1 MTSSDDALDLR
12 PATPE
17 DAGRI
22 RELVRAAY
30 AKWVPVIGREPRP
43 MTADYDAAVRAHEI
57 DLLCAGNDLLA
68 VLELIIQPDH
78 LWIEN
83 IAVAPDRQGQGL
95 GRHLLVHAERKA
107 AALGLAEL
115 RLLTNGAFAANIA
128 LYRSVGFS
136 IDRTEPFLNGTTVYM
151 SKRIG

>member
-1 MTSSDDALDLR
+1 MPPSDDALALR

-22 RELVRAAY
+22 RDLVRAAY
-30 AKWVPVIGREPRP
+30 ARWVPVIGREPRP
-43 MTADYDAAVRAHEI
+43 MTADYDAAVRSHDI
-57 DLLCAGNDLLA
+57 DLLHAGNDLLA
-68 VLELIIQPDH
+68 VLEMILQPDH

-83 IAVAPDRQGQGL
+83 LAVAPDRQGQGL
-95 GRHLLVHAERKA
+95 GRRLLAHAEHKA
-107 AALGLAEL
+107 AALGLTEL

-136 IDRTEPFLNGTTVYM
+136 IDRTEPFLGGTTVYM

>member
-30 AKWVPVIGREPRP
+30 TRWVPVIGREPRP

-57 DLLCAGNDLLA
+57 DLLCAGNHLLA
-68 VLELIIQPDH
+68 VLELILQPAH

-95 GRHLLVHAERKA
+95 GRRLLAHAERKA

-136 IDRTEPFLNGTTVYM
+136 IDRTEP
-151 SKRIG
+151 

>member
-22 RELVRAAY
+22 GALVRAAY
-30 AKWVPVIGREPRP
+30 ARWVPVIGREPRP

-83 IAVAPDRQGQGL
+83 IAVAPDQQGQGL
-95 GRHLLVHAERKA
+95 GRRLLAHAERKA

-115 RLLTNGAFAANIA
+115 RLLTNGDFAANIA

-151 SKRIG
+151 SRRIG

>member
-1 MTSSDDALDLR
+1 MPPFDHALDLR

-22 RELVRAAY
+22 RDLVRAAY
-30 AKWVPVIGREPRP
+30 ARWVPVIGREPRP
-43 MTADYDAAVRAHEI
+43 MTADYDGAVHAHTI
-57 DLLCAGNDLLA
+57 DLLDAGTDLVA
-68 VLELIIQPDH
+68 VLEMIVQPDH

-83 IAVAPDRQGQGL
+83 LAVAPERQGQGL
-95 GRHLLVHAERKA
+95 GRRLLAHAERKA
-107 AALGLAEL
+107 TALGLAEL
-115 RLLTNGAFAANIA
+115 RLLTNGAFAANVA

-136 IDRTEPFLNGTTVYM
+136 IDRTEPFLDGTTVYM